1 MFKIL
6 STYIC
11 GKKKYI
17 KCNIWRAAV
26 RPSYIEDARFLKV
39 NYPLSEKVC
48 MLCVANTSSKFTI
61 GNTMQII
68 SLGDEVPP
76 RPLNLLAPEFHI

>member
-11 GKKKYI
+11 WKKIYI
-17 KCNIWRAAV
+17 KCNIWRVAV

-39 NYPLSEKVC
+39 KAARPTARSITEQTRSNTQ
-48 MLCVANTSSKFTI
+48 VALFNTKMKQILLLKYKKFF
-61 GNTMQII
+61 Q
-68 SLGDEVPP
+68 
-76 RPLNLLAPEFHI
+76 